1 MKYKDIHITWRG
13 DVTSYSGT
21 GQYARALLKPLILGG
36 ASVRLEM
43 QPPHKP
49 ECEVEP
55 WWAEQFQLLSKNSP
69 GDLTI
74 VCGPIDRVNLS
85 HGNKTVLFTHW
96 ECKDVP
102 TNAKVI
108 IGKEEVI
115 EVIVPSQEMCAMG
128 IEQLDKPVDY
138 VHMPIDIDSLNKVT
152 PLSINGI
159 DDSTILFGAMGEWNN
174 RNNLSDTVVAYLKAF
189 TDKDNVA
196 LVLKTF
202 ANNAQDLNE
211 RQKLLGL
218 IRKIKE
224 DCKRPNLPRIVIL
237 QEVMGYSTIDSLIK
251 RINIFVCSS
260 RGESKNYSLMRALG
274 MGKQAIIC
282 DHTANAT
289 LCKKDTSNIYRVPY
303 IYEPIILDKGMYNIS
318 DTWARVDCETL
329 STLMR
334 DSMVDLLQKGAEMK
348 DEGKKVKAY
357 LRTEYSADKC
367 ADKLATIIRRHA
379 IVPLVQL

>member
-21 GQYARALLKPLILGG
+21 AQYARALLKPLILGG
-36 ASVRLEM
+36 AQVRIEM

-55 WWAEQFQLLSKNSP
+55 WWAEQFQVLSKNSP

-74 VCGPIDRVNLS
+74 SCGPIDRVGIPDNR
-85 HGNKTVLFTHW
+85 KTLLLTHW
-96 ECKDVP
+96 ECKNIP
-102 TNAKVI
+102 INAKAI
-108 IGKEEVI
+108 FDKKEVVEIV
-115 EVIVPSQEMCAMG
+115 VPS
-128 IEQLDKPVDY
+128 EQIFLEATKSIDKPVSY
-138 VHMPIDIDSLNKVT
+138 VQMPVDIDSLNRLT

-159 DDSTILFGAMGEWNN
+159 DSSTVLFGSMGEWNN
-174 RNNLSDTVVAYLKAF
+174 RSNLSDTVVAYLKAL

-218 IRKIKE
+218 LRKIKE
-224 DCKRPNLPRIVIL
+224 DCKRSNLPKLVVL
-237 QEVMGYSTIDSLIK
+237 QEVMSYSTIDSLIK

-260 RGESKNYSLMRALG
+260 RGESKNFSLMKSLG

-282 DHTANAT
+282 EHTANFNLCRKDAT
-289 LCKKDTSNIYRVPY
+289 NIYKIPFA
-303 IYEPIILDKGMYNIS
+303 YEPIILDKGMYNIGDS
-318 DTWARVDCETL
+318 WARIDCEKL
-329 STLMR
+329 SALMK
-334 DSMVDLLQKGAEMK
+334 DSIVDLLQHGTDMK
-348 DEGKKVKAY
+348 AEGKITKGY
-357 LRTEYSADKC
+357 LRTKYSVDKEVE
-367 ADKLATIIRRHA
+367 KLATIIRKHST
-379 IVPLVQL
+379 VPLVEI